1 MVANLIY
8 IMGSALLMVVGW
20 NTVELNEWFDQHVG
34 FFWLKAFADVH
45 KVPICRAK
53 LVTQLI
59 HLSHA
64 HDDEVSVT
72 AGEVLSMLA
81 GGDD

>member
-1 MVANLIY
+1 MSLYRVA
-8 IMGSALLMVVGW
+8 
-20 NTVELNEWFDQHVG
+20 
-34 FFWLKAFADVH
+34 LKAFADVH

-64 HDDEVSVT
+64 HDDEVSAT

-81 GGDD
+81 GAED

>member
-1 MVANLIY
+1 M
-8 IMGSALLMVVGW
+8 
-20 NTVELNEWFDQHVG
+20 
-34 FFWLKAFADVH
+34 
-45 KVPICRAK
+45 PICRAK

-64 HDDEVSVT
+64 HDDEVSAT

-81 GGDD
+81 GAED